1 MKIKIELDEQCGET
15 TVIIKTPK
23 ITDEILKLSKSL
35 AENPFDLLV
44 GFRNENAIMLDT
56 DRIFRFYSANQK
68 IYAIT
73 DDGEYIVKMRLY
85 ELEERLS
92 KSKFVRVSNSE
103 IINLGKVKDF
113 DLSFSGSICVR
124 FIDNTTTFVSRRFVA
139 KIKKFLGI

>member
-1 MKIKIELDEQCGET
+1 ML
-15 TVIIKTPK
+15 TVFFSFICQVK
-23 ITDEILKLSKSL
+23 
-35 AENPFDLLV
+35 
-44 GFRNENAIMLDT
+44 
-56 DRIFRFYSANQK
+56 K

-73 DDGEYIVKMRLY
+73 DDDEYIVKMRLY

-124 FIDNTTTFVSRRFVA
+124 FVDNTTTFVSRRFVT
-139 KIKKFLGI
+139 KIKKFLGM